1 MVARST
7 ATFHK
12 TPQKTLAHSKAVKAD
27 RDPIVK
33 PTLRVITARKHIMA
47 TKSNPPKVRKIA
59 VLGSRSVG
67 KSSLI
72 LQFVENQFQEF
83 YYPTIEN
90 TFTKIV
96 KIRGQEFACEIID
109 TAGQDE
115 FSILNSRHAVGIH
128 GYVLVYSIASKTS
141 FEMCKVIRDKILT
154 YTGINWVP
162 VVLVGNK
169 SDLGAQRQ
177 ITLDEATRQASAW
190 NCAIIES
197 SAKLNQNTNK
207 IFEMMLG
214 EIEKQS
220 GESSEP
226 KSNCVIL

>member
-1 MVARST
+1 MSTTRSN
-7 ATFHK
+7 A
-12 TPQKTLAHSKAVKAD
+12 
-27 RDPIVK
+27 
-33 PTLRVITARKHIMA
+33 
-47 TKSNPPKVRKIA
+47 NPPKVRKIA

-72 LQFVENQFQEF
+72 LQFVENQFQET

-96 KIRGQEFACEIID
+96 KLRGQEFACEIID

-115 FSILNSRHAVGIH
+115 FSILNSRHAIGIH

-154 YTGINWVP
+154 YTGIDWVP

-169 SDLGAQRQ
+169 SDLAGSQRQ
-177 ITLDEATRQASAW
+177 VPLDEAQKQAAAW
-190 NCAIIES
+190 NCAVIES
-197 SAKLNQNTNK
+197 SAKLNQNTTK
-207 IFEMMLG
+207 IFDLMLT

-220 GESSEP
+220 GEAPEP
-226 KSNCVIL
+226 RSNCNIL